1 MYKFSWRFYLLWTA
15 PIAGTIANLYFMEQ
29 KVGIANWP
37 IGGKKQYSTL
47 LCSLLS
53 LWQADEVE
61 P

>member
-15 PIAGTIANLYFMEQ
+15 VAGTIANLYFMEQ
-29 KVGIANWP
+29 KMGIANWP
-37 IGGKKQYSTL
+37 IGGKRQYSTL
-47 LCSLLS
+47 

>member
-1 MYKFSWRFYLLWTA
+1 MYNFSWRFYLLWTA

-29 KVGIANWP
+29 KMGIANWP

-47 LCSLLS
+47 L
-53 LWQADEVE
+53 WQADEVE